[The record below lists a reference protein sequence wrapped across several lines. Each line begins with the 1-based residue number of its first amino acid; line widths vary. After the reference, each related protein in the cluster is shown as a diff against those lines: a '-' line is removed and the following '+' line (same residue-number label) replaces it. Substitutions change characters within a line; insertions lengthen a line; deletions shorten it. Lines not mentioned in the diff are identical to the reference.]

1 MKSMKLTA
9 RIAAAAVF
17 AFGLFAL
24 TGCEP
29 GWAGKDTPQGKELE
43 SILMRQRQVPTEA
56 PAELGLSFAP
66 VEVERSTESNGAVR
80 YRAALV
86 WKMTDAPEAAQARL
100 QQLVLAKRP
109 DLGGREVKSVVL
121 ALEYRDANDKKCG
134 TDQVELGLKD
144 GQGRVY
150 LPDLGKDGS
159 PVRIV
164 GTVESFTVV
173 EREVKVSMK

>member
-1 MKSMKLTA
+1 MKSVKTTA
-9 RIAAAAVF
+9 RVALASAF

-29 GWAGKDTPQGKELE
+29 GWASKDTPQGKELE
-43 SILMRQRQVPTEA
+43 SILMQQRQVPTEA
-56 PAELGLSFAP
+56 PAELGLTFAP

-86 WKMTDAPEAAQARL
+86 WKLTDAPEAAQARL
-100 QQLVLAKRP
+100 QQLVVAKRP
-109 DLGGREVKSVVL
+109 DLAGRDVKSVVL
-121 ALEYRDANDKKCG
+121 ALEYRDANGTRCG
-134 TDQVELGLKD
+134 SDQVELGVKD

-159 PVRIV
+159 PAQVV
-164 GTVESFTVV
+164 ASLESFTVV